1 MKFGAR
7 PKVRTAAFAQRS
19 VACARATPP
28 GERPERSEESPV
40 IRSHAGSA
48 AEEFAKGDPLVV
60 HGVVASW
67 FIREWNEALAGP

>member
-1 MKFGAR
+1 MHGPR
-7 PKVRTAAFAQRS
+7 Y
-19 VACARATPP
+19 
-28 GERPERSEESPV
+28 ERSEESLV
-40 IRSHAGSA
+40 VHGHAGSA